1 MRGTILGVHDGR
13 GVLLSATD
21 ERRYEFPLTEWRSPG
36 TPVAGQAV
44 DFVGANGEARSVF
57 AVPGVYGARP
67 AGAVQPQS
75 GSMVLSAIAVGCLLV
90 GFIIPVLP
98 TIAAYVLGV
107 IGAGQAQREGDETA
121 LLLSRIAWIGALVL
135 LAVGILAILAMFALL
150 GTAFFAAA
158 WHGLGPMDF

>member
-13 GVLLSATD
+13 GVLLSTGE
-21 ERRYEFPLTEWRSPG
+21 ERRYEFPMSEWRSPG

-44 DFVGANGEARSVF
+44 DFVEANGEARSVF

-67 AGAVQPQS
+67 AAPIQPQS

-98 TIAAYVLGV
+98 TVAAYVLGI

-121 LLLSRIAWIGALVL
+121 LLLARIAWIGALVL
-135 LAVGILAILAMFALL
+135 LGLGVLAIMAVFALL
-150 GTAFFAAA
+150 GTAWFAAM
-158 WHGLGPMDF
+158 WHGLGPIDF